1 MLKIE
6 HSNIISAGLVDQLMI
21 IKIREESVKF
31 ENDFFR
37 KYVSKKV
44 ALNIKDSLTQD
55 EIYCETIAEIIIRI
69 KDESKEDIK
78 DLGGYVNNCLR
89 YAGIKFHKNQKKS
102 PIEFYGMDEDWKWGD
117 STLEDENT
125 EIQLI
130 FDMMDMVLKKLK
142 EPCKSVLED
151 KYLKGLTYKKIQ
163 EKYNKP
169 TENAAKWYGNDCLKK
184 ARKAGEKLYLN
195 HVSNE

>member
-1 MLKIE
+1 MSKSLR
-6 HSNIISAGLVDQLMI
+6 SNIPKDLEDQLMI
-21 IKIREESVKF
+21 IKIREGSKKF

-37 KYVSKKV
+37 KYLPKKV

-55 EIYCETIAEIIIRI
+55 EIYCETIAEVIVRI
-69 KDESKEDIK
+69 KDESKDDIM
-78 DLGGYVNNCLR
+78 DLGGYVNICLR
-89 YAGIKFHKNQKKS
+89 HAGAKYHKNRKKS
-102 PIEFYGMDEDWKWGD
+102 PIEFYGMDEDWKWGE
-117 STLEDENT
+117 STIDNEES
-125 EIQLI
+125 EKQLI
-130 FDMMDMVLKKLK
+130 FDMMDSVLKQLR

-151 KYLKGLTYKKIQ
+151 KYLNGFSYKKIQ

-184 ARKAGEKLYLN
+184 ARKAGEKIYLN